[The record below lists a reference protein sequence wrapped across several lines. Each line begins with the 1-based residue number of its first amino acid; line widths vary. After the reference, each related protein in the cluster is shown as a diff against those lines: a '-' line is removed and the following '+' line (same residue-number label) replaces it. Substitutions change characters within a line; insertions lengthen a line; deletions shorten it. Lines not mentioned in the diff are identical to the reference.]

1 MQYIV
6 IIRAVLAL
14 LPVIIEA
21 VKAIESAFPVGGQ
34 GAVKL
39 QAIRNIIEAAY
50 NTVADATLSFD
61 KLWPAIQSA
70 IGAVVSLGNST
81 GLFKK

>member
-1 MQYIV
+1 MQYV
-6 IIRAVLAL
+6 MIIRTVLAL
-14 LPVIIEA
+14 LPVIIDAE
-21 VKAIESAFPVGGQ
+21 KAIESAFPVGGQ
-34 GAVKL
+34 GAAKL

-50 NTVADATLSFD
+50 NTVADATVTFD

>member
-1 MQYIV
+1 M
-6 IIRAVLAL
+6 IIRTVLAL
-14 LPVIIEA
+14 LPVIIDA
-21 VKAIESAFPVGGQ
+21 VKAIEAAFPVSGQ
-34 GAVKL
+34 GASKL
-39 QAIRNIIEAAY
+39 QAIRNIIESAY
-50 NTVADATLSFD
+50 NTVTDATVTFD